1 MYDDVQD
8 NVEKNIRA
16 DLWSTMSTQQLSVQQ
31 ELVLD
36 KLNLLSYM
44 SQGDPTVINLRGA
57 LDLAMGDLNNLINN
71 KITVG
76 KHKVVM

>member
-1 MYDDVQD
+1 MCDDMQDDVE
-8 NVEKNIRA
+8 VNIRT
-16 DLWSTMSTQQLSVQQ
+16 DLWPTMSTQQLSVQQ

-44 SQGDPTVINLRGA
+44 SQGDPTVMNLRCA
-57 LDLAMGDLNNLINN
+57 LDIAMADLNKLINN